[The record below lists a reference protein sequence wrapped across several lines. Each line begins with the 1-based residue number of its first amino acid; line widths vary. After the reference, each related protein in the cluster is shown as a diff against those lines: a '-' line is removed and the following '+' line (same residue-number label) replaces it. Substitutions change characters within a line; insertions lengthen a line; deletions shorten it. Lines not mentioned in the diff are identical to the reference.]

1 MHRCICI
8 NFLCTECSAVIYLH
22 PCSHSLST
30 LLVLHI
36 HSSQWLCSSAL
47 PTLWL
52 PVFHGSTD
60 VAPDTLWWLRGLC
73 SFMLPTSCSS
83 RSFAAPSVQ
92 VLWLPELCCSTGVIL
107 ELPEALLLHW
117 CVCWLPE
124 LCSSIGAPVVTGR
137 VHWLPGLCT
146 DIRLTSAHNSILA
159 TDSILA
165 ALGIHNSILTT
176 NSILAALGSILAF

>member
-1 MHRCICI
+1 MCTKI
-8 NFLCTECSAVIYLH
+8 NYFTLDPEKKHFLCTKCSAVIYLH

-30 LLVLHI
+30 LLILHI
-36 HSSQWLCSSAL
+36 HSSQWLCSSAF

-92 VLWLPELCCSTGVIL
+92 VLWLPELCCSTGL
-107 ELPEALLLHW
+107 ALWLRW
-117 CVCWLPE
+117 CSHWLPE
-124 LCSSIGAPVVTGR
+124 LCSSTGA
-137 VHWLPGLCT
+137 
-146 DIRLTSAHNSILA
+146 A
-159 TDSILA
+159 TDSLSFAAPLA
-165 ALGIHNSILTT
+165 LQW
-176 NSILAALGSILAF
+176 